1 MISPTLTPKPAA
13 IAECVLSIGLSVA
26 PAHLRAPHYL
36 GLRFAQGVPDT
47 LLERSAREQAY
58 AGVRASLRLPR
69 TVAGLWRLLDRVD
82 PLLVLLAWAMLLMV
96 ALEFLS

>member
-1 MISPTLTPKPAA
+1 MISPTLAPKTAA

-47 LLERSAREQAY
+47 LLERSAREQVY
-58 AGVRASLRLPR
+58 AGVRASLRVTPH
-69 TVAGLWRLLDRVD
+69 
-82 PLLVLLAWAMLLMV
+82 P
-96 ALEFLS
+96 